1 MEELKIR
8 DNVEINHPLLDGLD
22 RPLVGVIYNINDY
35 RPPEHRYAVDV
46 DVFNDCLFLGREH
59 LTKI

>member
-8 DNVEINHPLLDGLD
+8 DNVEINHPSLDGLD

-46 DVFNDCLFLGREH
+46 DGFNDCLFLGREH

>member
-8 DNVEINHPLLDGLD
+8 DKVEINHPFLDGLD
-22 RPLVGVIYNINDY
+22 KPLVGVIYNINYY

-46 DVFNDCLFLGREH
+46 D
-59 LTKI
+59 

>member
-46 DVFNDCLFLGREH
+46 DGFNDRLFLGREH

>member
-8 DNVEINHPLLDGLD
+8 DNVEIKHPLLDGLD

-46 DVFNDCLFLGREH
+46 DGFNDCLFLGREH

>member
-22 RPLVGVIYNINDY
+22 RPLVGVIYNINDC

-46 DVFNDCLFLGREH
+46 DGFNDCLFLGREH

>member
-8 DNVEINHPLLDGLD
+8 DKVEINHPLLDGLD
-22 RPLVGVIYNINDY
+22 KPLVGVIYNINDY
-35 RPPEHRYAVDV
+35 RLPEHRYAVDV
-46 DVFNDCLFLGREH
+46 DGFDDYIFLSREH

>member
-8 DNVEINHPLLDGLD
+8 DNVEINHPLLDGLG

-46 DVFNDCLFLGREH
+46 DGFNDCLFLGREH

>member
-8 DNVEINHPLLDGLD
+8 DKVEINHPAFGK
-22 RPLVGVIYNINDY
+22 PLVGVIFNINDY

-46 DVFNDCLFLGREH
+46 VGFNDYLFLSREH

>member
-1 MEELKIR
+1 MEELKIQ
-8 DNVEINHPLLDGLD
+8 DKVEIRHPLFDGLD
-22 RPLVGVIYNINDY
+22 KPLVGVIYNINDY

-46 DVFNDCLFLGREH
+46 DGFDDCLFLGREH